1 MVANRYHIYAIPG
14 QRATI
19 IKQDE
24 LFFLKR
30 QCDEK
35 SIAFYHMM
43 CCIRPKLYCSQL
55 VLHFCDAQSKCCPHH
70 INPVYLCFEMDTISE
85 YENQSSLKE
94 DRQNRIQLHEPL
106 FRPKST
112 SFMIKQHNNII
123 KLPI

>member
-24 LFFLKR
+24 LTFLKR

-43 CCIRPKLYCSQL
+43 CCIRPKLLFTTGFTFLRCTVKML
-55 VLHFCDAQSKCCPHH
+55 P
-70 INPVYLCFEMDTISE
+70 
-85 YENQSSLKE
+85 SSY
-94 DRQNRIQLHEPL
+94 
-106 FRPKST
+106 
-112 SFMIKQHNNII
+112 
-123 KLPI
+123 